1 MVRLQSEDLAAL
13 DAYRTADEP
22 MTRPQAIRAALADW
36 LRTHGFRAGD
46 APKPVG
52 PATDVV
58 EAMDAAIKGDRLV
71 RRARSS

>member
-1 MVRLQSEDLAAL
+1 MGVRLQPDDLAAL
-13 DAYRTADEP
+13 DAYRAVDEP

-46 APKPVG
+46 APKPSG

-58 EAMDAAIKGDRLV
+58 EAMDKAIKKDR
-71 RRARSS
+71 RKR